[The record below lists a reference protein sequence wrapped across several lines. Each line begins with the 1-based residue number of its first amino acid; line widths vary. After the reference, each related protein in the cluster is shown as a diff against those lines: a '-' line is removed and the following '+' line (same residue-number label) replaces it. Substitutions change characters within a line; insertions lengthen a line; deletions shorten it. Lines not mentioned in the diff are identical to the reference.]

1 MDVTLRASETLRH
14 PTFDGTVPAFTSAL
28 TGRQPAEELG
38 GRRDEFCTIGACGAL
53 GGDRRRGVAPAP
65 NLDRIVMR
73 PFQTP
78 LARAVVFVTA
88 IFVAGTIGYHIL
100 EDASWWDSFFMTVIT
115 VTTVGYEEEV
125 PLSRG
130 GEIFTSFLLLSGLG
144 VLLFVATELSRLVV
158 EGQFLGRVRR
168 SRMIERMTK
177 HEIVCGY
184 GRMGRTVVEE
194 LQRAGR
200 DVVVVERN
208 ADRVRGLQEA
218 GVPVVSGDGTS
229 EATLL
234 LANIARARGLVS
246 CLNDDAYNVY
256 TVLTAR
262 SLNPGVFIV
271 ARATEEGAERRIL
284 HAGADRVV
292 NPYHLGGTRIA
303 HLVVKPAIV
312 SFFDASL
319 DETDLQLDQ
328 ASVGTASPL
337 NGLTLA
343 QADAHSRW
351 GLNTVTGQRKT
362 EVHPSPSPSFT
373 LLAGDVLV
381 VFGRRDQI
389 LSFEHECGESVA

>member
-1 MDVTLRASETLRH
+1 
-14 PTFDGTVPAFTSAL
+14 
-28 TGRQPAEELG
+28 
-38 GRRDEFCTIGACGAL
+38 
-53 GGDRRRGVAPAP
+53 
-65 NLDRIVMR
+65 
-73 PFQTP
+73 
-78 LARAVVFVTA
+78 
-88 IFVAGTIGYHIL
+88 
-100 EDASWWDSFFMTVIT
+100 
-115 VTTVGYEEEV
+115 
-125 PLSRG
+125 
-130 GEIFTSFLLLSGLG
+130 
-144 VLLFVATELSRLVV
+144 
-158 EGQFLGRVRR
+158 
-168 SRMIERMTK
+168 MIERMSK

-184 GRMGRTVVEE
+184 GRMGRSVVEE

-200 DVVVVERN
+200 EVVVVERN

-246 CLNDDAYNVY
+246 CLNDDAHNVY

-262 SLNPGVFIV
+262 SLNPDVFIV

-284 HAGADRVV
+284 HAGANRVV

-319 DETDLQLDQ
+319 DGTDLQLDQ
-328 ASVGTASPL
+328 TSVGATSPL
-337 NGLTLA
+337 NGHTLA
-343 QADAHSRW
+343 QADVRGRW
-351 GLNTVTGQRKT
+351 GLNIVAVQRKH
-362 EVHPSPSPSFT
+362 EVHPSPEPNFT

-389 LSFEHECGESVA
+389 SNFEQECGDAVA